1 MNAVFWLKS
10 FKMFSKQALPKLD
23 EEPDAPRRF
32 RANVRDLFLTN
43 QLSAERTSSLL
54 GDAAAAGVEA
64 LEDVKNLQGKAG
76 KNVHR
81 DLMRKFAKRAKQ
93 WPDLYWSK
101 VDVWD
106 KKKQKVKREWIAVL
120 LPHEWLCKLNS
131 KVPDGSL
138 TTWEGLGPLGQ
149 GECARACSELG
160 CSTLTPLSFWCDG
173 VPYNWDRSESLEV
186 MNVALPG
193 IPQWRNLRIPFACR
207 SLTFCFGAYK
217 AWQQESTP

>member
-1 MNAVFWLKS
+1 
-10 FKMFSKQALPKLD
+10 MFSKQALPKLD
-23 EEPDAPRRF
+23 EEPDASRRF

-64 LEDVKNLQGKAG
+64 LEDVNLQGKAG

-81 DLMRKFAKRAKQ
+81 DLMRNFAKRAKQ

-106 KKKQKVKREWIAVL
+106 QKKQKVKREWIAVL

-138 TTWEGLGPLGQ
+138 TTWDGLGPLGQ
-149 GECARACSELG
+149 RECARACSESLAA
-160 CSTLTPLSFWCDG
+160 PLSHHCLSG
-173 VPYNWDRSESLEV
+173 VMVSHTIGTDQSH
-186 MNVALPG
+186 
-193 IPQWRNLRIPFACR
+193 WR
-207 SLTFCFGAYK
+207 
-217 AWQQESTP
+217 